1 MWSLPISDLFM
12 AGHSSVETL
21 RKLEIQTIGDLAKA
35 DPKLIELHLEKAME
49 GVCGSLPMEWM
60 TLIVESEKS

>member
-1 MWSLPISDLFM
+1 MGPSSQFADLFM

-35 DPKLIELHLEKAME
+35 DPKLIELHLKAME

-60 TLIVESEKS
+60 TLL